1 MRAIK
6 IRGMAREINDS
17 LKRGMLFSY
26 LTQQSVANIFI
37 AETKGLLQEAPM
49 KIISAV
55 LAVFSVCVLMASC
68 SHPTTPPPGNNP
80 SAFPFTLDAKVD
92 GSSFNAGTSMT
103 VSQIASN
110 YYVDVKSTASGDRS
124 MELLFIFPT
133 NSSFPA
139 NISQA
144 HFTGTYSEG
153 SNVTWST
160 SADSVGSATVSV
172 NSFTYPA
179 ADTDFTAGFS
189 FKAWGG
195 AGTLTMKDITLGTI
209 STNP

>member
-1 MRAIK
+1 MK
-6 IRGMAREINDS
+6 T
-17 LKRGMLFSY
+17 FS
-26 LTQQSVANIFI
+26 A
-37 AETKGLLQEAPM
+37 
-49 KIISAV
+49 IISA
-55 LAVFSVCVLMASC
+55 FSACALMVSC

-92 GSSFNAGTSMT
+92 GSSFNAGASMT

-124 MELLFIFPT
+124 LELLFIFPT
-133 NSSFPA
+133 NSTFPK
-139 NISQA
+139 NIAQA
-144 HFTGTYSEG
+144 QFTGTYSEG
-153 SNVTWST
+153 NIVTWST
-160 SADSVGSATVSV
+160 SADSVGSATISV

-195 AGTLTMKDITLGTI
+195 AGTLTMKNITLGTI